1 MQILALAEPPKNLLI
16 YHARLKPG
24 SHTAYNEIEQD
35 IARDCA
41 ELGFPHP
48 YLGIEPLSG
57 PEEVWFL
64 SGWRAEAEL
73 KQGVNSRI
81 RDVLDL
87 MQLDEI
93 IPIFDDEQT
102 ALAALNNPDLR
113 YRQAATQN

>member
-1 MQILALAEPPKNLLI
+1 VELYKDLKNAGGDFVLA
-16 YHARLKPG
+16 
-24 SHTAYNEIEQD
+24 
-35 IARDCA
+35 
-41 ELGFPHP
+41 
-48 YLGIEPLSG
+48 
-57 PEEVWFL
+57 
-64 SGWRAEAEL
+64 
-73 KQGVNSRI
+73 GVNSRI